1 LSIEVSEI
9 ALRKEIAMNVLV
21 TGGTGHLGRPIV
33 DRLRQDDH
41 HVRVLARRPGDDVG
55 VEWIRGDLGTG
66 EGVVK
71 AVAGAEIVVHAA
83 TNSPAAQRGR
93 YRLGD
98 FIRSPTDVDVDGTRA
113 LLEAAAEAGVEHFV
127 HVSIVGLPQM
137 KRVPY
142 AKVKI
147 AAEELVRG
155 SRVPWSIVRAT
166 GFYWLLDRLLAGMT
180 RRRVVL
186 LPAGVSMQPVD
197 SDDFADYVVE
207 TVTGGP
213 RGEAQD
219 FVGPETLT
227 MQELVEQYLAA
238 RGLQRRIWRAP
249 VPRGVKAALGAH
261 KSSDARQGSTTW
273 AEWLRRSDA
282 GPGASLRAA

>member
-1 LSIEVSEI
+1 
-9 ALRKEIAMNVLV
+9 MNILV

-33 DRLRQDDH
+33 ARLRQDGH
-41 HVRVLARRPGDDVG
+41 HLRVLARRPRDDIG

-66 EGVVK
+66 EGVAE
-71 AVAGAEIVVHAA
+71 AVAGAAVVVHAA

-98 FIRSPTDVDVDGTRA
+98 LVRSPTDVDVDGTRG
-113 LLEAAAEAGVEHFV
+113 LLEAAAETGVEHFV

-137 KRVPY
+137 ARVPY
-142 AKVKI
+142 ASVKI
-147 AAEELVRG
+147 AAEELVRT
-155 SRVPWSIVRAT
+155 SPVPWSIVRAT

-180 RRRVVL
+180 RRRVVF

-207 TVTGGP
+207 TAMGGP
-213 RGEAQD
+213 RDERQD

-227 MQELVEQYLAA
+227 MRELTEQYLAA
-238 RGLQRRIWRAP
+238 RRLRRRIWQAP
-249 VPRGVKAALGAH
+249 VPSSVKAALGAH
-261 KSSDARQGSTTW
+261 TLSDARRGSTTW
-273 AEWLRRSDA
+273 AQWLRR
-282 GPGASLRAA
+282 R